1 MQSIFKYNK
10 KNIPSIQ
17 LIIRTNNFNFKTAKK
32 SHIVFYI
39 TVLKV
44 LQNRVDRTQFI

>member
-17 LIIRTNNFNFKTAKK
+17 LIIHTNNFNFKTAKK

-44 LQNRVDRTQFI
+44 LQNRVDRTQY